1 MNVEESILILSYG
14 FDGSTGHSLLK
25 QKCVANTLES
35 SDKIISSAG
44 DNIWVNRTPQSV
56 RFCRPLKVEF
66 VKETKE
72 HILTENHNIN
82 NQIKKLVMGKN

>member
-1 MNVEESILILSYG
+1 M
-14 FDGSTGHSLLK
+14 
-25 QKCVANTLES
+25 ANTLER
-35 SDKIISSAG
+35 SDQSLFVTSVIPIKIISSAG

-82 NQIKKLVMGKN
+82 NQIKKLEPLQYTLSNGKKLK

>member
-1 MNVEESILILSYG
+1 M
-14 FDGSTGHSLLK
+14 
-25 QKCVANTLES
+25 ANTLER
-35 SDKIISSAG
+35 SDQSLFVTSVIPIKIISSAG